1 MDGKSHLL
9 VLSSGAQVTK
19 DVMEDVLRVED
30 VGKIEK
36 EKFTKEQLTKDG
48 DDIKYFLAGSTG

>member
-1 MDGKSHLL
+1 MDGKSHLF
-9 VLSSGAQVTK
+9 VLSSGAQVPK

-36 EKFTKEQLTKDG
+36 EKFTKERLTKDG